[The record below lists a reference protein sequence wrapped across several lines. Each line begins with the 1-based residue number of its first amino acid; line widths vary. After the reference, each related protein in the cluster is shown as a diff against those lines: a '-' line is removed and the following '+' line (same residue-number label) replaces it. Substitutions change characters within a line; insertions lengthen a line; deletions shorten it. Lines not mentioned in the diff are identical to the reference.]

1 MWMENDWNS
10 FPLQINKYSEKQIK
24 VPEWKNAKNEG
35 EGEREMNSLSVIFIS
50 DGPIM
55 TTPWMSLKTKS

>member
-1 MWMENDWNS
+1 MTETL
-10 FPLQINKYSEKQIK
+10 PLQINKYSEKQIK

-35 EGEREMNSLSVIFIS
+35 EGEREMNSLFVIFIS

-55 TTPWMSLKTKS
+55 TNP